1 MDNQVRMTDKIGGVV
16 VDTKTYMPLVAVKNG
31 QAVHLFTD
39 GIVDLSQVSTLRLP
53 DSRFA
58 YVVKFYEQD
67 SGTRIDTTP
76 TKAIMVE
83 AGRTT
88 LEINES
94 SPCFVEAELIAKENQ

>member
-1 MDNQVRMTDKIGGVV
+1 MDLQIKKDLTLGAAV
-16 VDTKTYMPLVAVKNG
+16 VDTKTFLPLVAVKNG

-67 SGTRIDTTP
+67 SGARIDTTP

-94 SPCFVEAELIAKENQ
+94 SPCFVEAELIVKENQ

>member
-1 MDNQVRMTDKIGGVV
+1 MDQQVKQEQTLGNAVI
-16 VDTKTYMPLVAVKNG
+16 DTKSYLPLIAVKNG
-31 QAVHLFTD
+31 NVVTMFTD
-39 GIVDLSQVSTLRLP
+39 GFVDLSHVSTLRLP

-67 SGTRIDTTP
+67 SGARIDTTP